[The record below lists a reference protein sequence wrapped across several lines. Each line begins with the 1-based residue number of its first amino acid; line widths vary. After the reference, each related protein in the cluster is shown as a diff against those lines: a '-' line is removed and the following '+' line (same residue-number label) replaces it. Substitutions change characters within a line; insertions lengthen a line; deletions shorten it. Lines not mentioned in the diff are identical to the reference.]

1 LFAYIAVPK
10 ACYIMPLPHAKL
22 KAIALLALERFV
34 NKFSRTKRDNILKN
48 QKIDL
53 SQGLKTEEYIELNKA
68 VSDLNKFNTVNST
81 PEKEEKTHKG

>member
-1 LFAYIAVPK
+1 VYIAVPK
-10 ACYIMPLPHAKL
+10 ACYIMPLPHVKL

-34 NKFSRTKRDNILKN
+34 NKFSRTKRENILKN

-53 SQGLKTEEYIELNKA
+53 SEGLKTEEYIELNKA

-81 PEKEEKTHKG
+81 PEKEEKTHKA